1 MHSSQEDLEAWK
13 YQARAATVAS
23 RVAVVP
29 KRDVYV
35 QALVFRLWKKTL
47 TISTELALQKW
58 NSE

>member
-1 MHSSQEDLEAWK
+1 MEAWK

-47 TISTELALQKW
+47 TLSTELALQKW